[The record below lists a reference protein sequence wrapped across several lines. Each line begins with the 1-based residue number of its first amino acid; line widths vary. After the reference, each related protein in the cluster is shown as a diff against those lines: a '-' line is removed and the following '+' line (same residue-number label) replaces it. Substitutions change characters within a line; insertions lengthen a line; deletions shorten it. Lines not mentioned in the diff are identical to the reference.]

1 MRDARIGFSFPLL
14 ALSGHRDRLRS
25 GLLLTQSGHSLS
37 GVNGNRLT
45 NDRTV
50 PGVRRF
56 GTMTTENPVCPD
68 TEIWEPMETA
78 PLDGTPVR
86 VRKDDIQATV
96 SWSDDVHTWV
106 IGLATEPNLPDRI
119 LPWHPTSWA
128 PVPGAL
134 K

>member
-1 MRDARIGFSFPLL
+1 
-14 ALSGHRDRLRS
+14 
-25 GLLLTQSGHSLS
+25 
-37 GVNGNRLT
+37 
-45 NDRTV
+45 
-50 PGVRRF
+50 
-56 GTMTTENPVCPD
+56 MTTESPVCPD

-128 PVPGAL
+128 PGSGSVENAL
-134 K
+134 LMTGPLNPHTYPNQINS

>member
-1 MRDARIGFSFPLL
+1 
-14 ALSGHRDRLRS
+14 
-25 GLLLTQSGHSLS
+25 
-37 GVNGNRLT
+37 
-45 NDRTV
+45 
-50 PGVRRF
+50 
-56 GTMTTENPVCPD
+56 MTTESPVCPD